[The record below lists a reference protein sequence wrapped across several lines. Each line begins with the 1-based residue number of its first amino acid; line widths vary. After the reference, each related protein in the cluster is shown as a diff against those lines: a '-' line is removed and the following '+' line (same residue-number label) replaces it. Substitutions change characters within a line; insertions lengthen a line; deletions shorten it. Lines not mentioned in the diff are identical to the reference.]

1 MATGGQLVAG
11 LCMCWDRYQEDE
23 DTQKQETAQTDP
35 NFTVE
40 IDSSNATFRCFG
52 KCRATML
59 SAFSAF
65 LVKLRQ
71 ASRYFLALPRSVLMS
86 YLSLLH

>member
-52 KCRATML
+52 KCRATMV
-59 SAFSAF
+59 SASSGFPFSGI
-65 LVKLRQ
+65 LNLRTSQ
-71 ASRYFLALPRSVLMS
+71 CTPSSCMP
-86 YLSLLH
+86 

>member
-59 SAFSAF
+59 SVS
-65 LVKLRQ
+65 
-71 ASRYFLALPRSVLMS
+71 SVVHTFVL
-86 YLSLLH
+86 